1 MKYTCVFYLDV
12 KPKPAQFDKKGKEIQ
27 PYHSLDARI
36 RINGRPL
43 HYTTGYWVQIDSWR
57 DEKFVIPE
65 TGEKKRIMEVKRNK
79 YAIKDKKTIAYNFV
93 NDDLRIIE
101 TSLAELSKKHDEI
114 TTSAVKE
121 ILDVK
126 LNKAKNKVAPE
137 DEIDR
142 SFWGLFAIFLKEPS
156 VTEGRRKTYL
166 NVYNNFKHFE
176 VSRRKKIEFED
187 CDVRLIGEFNE
198 FLKNDDNSNGKYDD
212 LSERHR
218 PRKKGLNT
226 RVKILRTLAAF
237 FKWANKNYEI
247 TQNPFVTYKIESEN
261 YDAPISLRKDERDA
275 IYDYQPS
282 KPYLERVRDIFYFQ
296 CCVGCR
302 VGDFFGLTKDNLKDN
317 STVLEY
323 IPQKTI
329 KETGKICRVP
339 LTSKAQSI
347 LAKYDIPDGS
357 LLPFISPQ
365 KYNDYIGELLKEM
378 GLNRS
383 VTMVNKVTMKPEM
396 KPLHEV
402 ITSHSCRK
410 TFIDIL
416 MKSDTSESVIGS
428 MSGHVKGSK
437 AFHRYYDVDDKQRED
452 AIKGLE

>member
-43 HYTTGYWVQIDSWR
+43 HYTTGYWIQIDSWR

-65 TGEKKRIMEVKRNK
+65 TGEKKRIMEVRKNK
-79 YAIKDKKTIAYNFV
+79 YAIKDKKPIAYNFV
-93 NDDLRIIE
+93 NNDLRLIE
-101 TSLAELSKKHDEI
+101 TSLFELSKKHDEI

-121 ILDVK
+121 FLDVK
-126 LNKAKNKVAPE
+126 LNKAKNKIAP
-137 DEIDR
+137 DDNIDR
-142 SFWGLFAIFLKEPS
+142 SLWGLFEIFTKEPS
-156 VTEGRRKTYL
+156 VTEGRRKTYV
-166 NVYNNFKHFE
+166 NVYNNFKRFE
-176 VSRRKKIEFED
+176 DSRRRKIEFED
-187 CDVRLIGEFNE
+187 CTARLIGEFDE
-198 FLKNDDNSNGKYDD
+198 FLKNDDNSTGKYDD

-218 PRKKGLNT
+218 PRPKGLNT

-247 TQNPFVTYKIESEN
+247 TVNPFVTYKIDAEN
-261 YDAPISLRKDERDA
+261 YDAPICLTKAERDLL
-275 IYDYQPS
+275 YDFQPS
-282 KPYLERVRDIFYFQ
+282 KPYLERARDMFYVQ

-302 VGDFFGLTKDNLKDN
+302 VGDFFALTKDNLKNDG
-317 STVLEY
+317 TLLEY
-323 IPQKTI
+323 APQKTI
-329 KETGKICRVP
+329 RESSKISRVP
-339 LTSKAQSI
+339 LTSKVQTI
-347 LAKYDIPDGS
+347 LAKYDLPDDR
-357 LLPFISPQ
+357 LLPNISPQ
-365 KYNDYIGELLKEM
+365 KYNDYIGELLKEAK
-378 GLNRS
+378 LNRK
-383 VTMVNKVTMKPEM
+383 VRVVNKVTFKSEL

-402 ITSHSCRK
+402 ATSHSARK
-410 TFIDIL
+410 TFIDVL
-416 MKSDTSESVIGS
+416 MKAGQSESVIGS